1 MTDRVVVNID
11 DGTEKLVSF
20 TPAEKA
26 AFDAWQ
32 TEQAQAR
39 TADEQ
44 ARAAIVYGNDAIDIT
59 NIATVKQYVQAS
71 RANLSKT
78 NRTQADLEAQ
88 VDRNTRAILAIL
100 RKLV

>member
-1 MTDRVVVNID
+1 MTDRVVVDID
-11 DGTEKLVSF
+11 DGTEKLVPF

-32 TEQAQAR
+32 TEQAQTR

-71 RANLSKT
+71 RANLSKA